1 MEQTD
6 SRLFYINL
14 DKITVKERSRKDLGL
29 IGELAESIKKLGL
42 LQPLVLEDNLEL
54 RAGARR
60 LAAVRLLGWSTVP
73 CILLSSLTPLERLE
87 IELEENI
94 KRKNF
99 EWQEEVRL
107 KEEISQLRA
116 KASPGVTLE
125 QTAQKM
131 GISESGLKA
140 DLQLA
145 RAVREWPELHK
156 EPDKSNA
163 LNKAKRLIEK
173 KLRTLQVSIN
183 TTLGPVQVTD
193 NLGPLSNIK
202 LYKQAGVTLFLQDC
216 VEGLKTIPDSSI
228 DLLLT
233 DYPYGVGLDK
243 AYGFQKSWDEVY
255 NDSADYVLQHLLPAT
270 TPEIAR
276 VLKPGA
282 HFYIFFPSL
291 HQQAFYDQF
300 SKYLTVQKVPLIWN
314 KVFGGSNYRPYS
326 NYTPNYEPLW
336 FGYKGQEPRKLA
348 VPGFCVLTYTNLAG
362 QQKTH
367 PAEKPFPLIKYL
379 MEQSSLS
386 GETVLELF
394 AGSGVVLEAALRL
407 GRKALGFELSE
418 RWFDVVVERL
428 ENAKNGKESNPD

>member
-6 SRLFYINL
+6 SRLFYIDLN
-14 DKITVKERSRKDLGL
+14 KITVKERSRKDLGL
-29 IGELAESIKKLGL
+29 IGELAESIRKLGL
-42 LQPLVLEDNLEL
+42 LQPLVLEDSLEL

-60 LAAVRLLGWSTVP
+60 LAAVRLLGWSQVP
-73 CILLSSLTPLERLE
+73 CVLLSSLTPLERLE
-87 IELEENI
+87 IELEENT

-116 KASPGVTLE
+116 TANPNTTLE

-131 GISESGLKA
+131 GISESGLKT

-145 RAVREWPELHK
+145 RAIKRWPELQV

-163 LNKAKRLIEK
+163 LSKAKRLLEK
-173 KLRTLQVSIN
+173 ELRTLQVSIDA
-183 TTLGPVQVTD
+183 TLGPTPD
-193 NLGPLSNIK
+193 PASNVK
-202 LYKQAGVTLFLQDC
+202 SYKQSGVTLFLQDC
-216 VEGLKTIPDSSI
+216 IEGLKAIPDSSI

-233 DYPYGVGLDK
+233 DYPFGVGLDK
-243 AYGFQKSWDEVY
+243 AYDFQKSWDEVY
-255 NDSADYVLQHLLPAT
+255 DDSTDYVLKTLLPAT
-270 TPEIAR
+270 VPEIAR

-291 HQQAFYDQF
+291 HQQTFYNEL
-300 SKYLTVQKVPLIWN
+300 SKHLTIQKIPLIWN
-314 KVFGGSNYRPYS
+314 KVYGGSNYHPYS

-336 FGYKGQEPRKLA
+336 YGWKGQEPRKLA
-348 VPGFCVLTYTNLAG
+348 APGWCVLTYTNLPG
-362 QQKTH
+362 QSKTH
-367 PAEKPFPLIKYL
+367 PAEKPLPLIEYL
-379 MEQSSLS
+379 IAQSSLP

-418 RWFDVVVERL
+418 RWFDVAVSRL
-428 ENAKNGKESNPD
+428 EGG